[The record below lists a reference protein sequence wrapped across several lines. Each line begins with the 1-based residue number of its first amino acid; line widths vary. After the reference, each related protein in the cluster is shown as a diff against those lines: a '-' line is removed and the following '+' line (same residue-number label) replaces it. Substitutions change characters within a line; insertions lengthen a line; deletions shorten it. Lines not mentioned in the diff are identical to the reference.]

1 LRLNRRI
8 RLAFCANISAWA
20 WGRRGRRHKGQPSD
34 GRAAARLAATHP
46 QPECQIC
53 SRDEA
58 EREIAATRKPGVSY
72 IAIGEAS
79 YPHRPQMIDDA
90 PPLVAVRGHTEA
102 LAMPLVAVVGSRNA
116 FAAGA

>member
-1 LRLNRRI
+1 MVAAQPANKIGVLRQYLSVGLGAAWTTAQRPAVRRTSSGSTGCNS
-8 RLAFCANISAWA
+8 L
-20 WGRRGRRHKGQPSD
+20 
-34 GRAAARLAATHP
+34 
-46 QPECQIC
+46 CQIC